1 MYVNIMR
8 DDEGVKFI
16 LLDDNKEVFY
26 TSHGFTDID
35 ECEAVIEKIK
45 ENKTF
50 VKWLP

>member
-1 MYVNIMR
+1 MYVNITR

-26 TSHGFTDID
+26 TSKAFTDID

-45 ENKTF
+45 KN
-50 VKWLP
+50 

>member
-1 MYVNIMR
+1 MYVNITR

-26 TSHGFTDID
+26 TSKAFSDTD

-45 ENKTF
+45 NNNTF
-50 VKWLP
+50 IKWLP